1 LSPTIAN
8 THQRALTHL
17 VVGKTLSA
25 ALGVAVLAL
34 LWRRVEPLAYG
45 QYLTLLALLEVLAMV
60 GALGLSTVTQR
71 HWPVWVAHAPSP
83 AHIWRPL
90 ACILGL
96 RTVFAAAMA
105 LLFFWAL
112 SGVAGPALDTLG
124 PVGFLIWVTAGVWA
138 RSLEEAQA
146 ALMMQG
152 WVQGLSVAAHMV
164 RLAALIGWP
173 PQALGLQDLAWL
185 LVLDLSVSALAV
197 MLGGWALMRHAIRIK
212 AAQDTAVLESPV
224 SWWSA
229 WRTGLGFWVIQC
241 LGLGWSLSS
250 LRLMMNALGGPVAVA
265 VHAAAQSLIDL
276 ARQATPLVWM
286 SGWLRAT
293 MLGLQMRRPDGLEAL
308 HLARGVEAFSAA
320 LVWPLL
326 AAWCVQPSAWLRWL
340 AGPGLFEQAQMLGD
354 GFALGVPF
362 TALLAAGS
370 VLVPLQNHH
379 LVLSLWTH
387 TQQTWRW
394 GVCAA
399 AFALLSV
406 AALPLLWPSLGVW
419 SAVAVMAMAEFAWVG
434 VVRWGVG
441 RLADPPKG
449 RNPLM
454 SRALGVPLAA
464 MVSAVLAD
472 GLMQGAAAWGAGF
485 IDSSPTPTRLVLCWA
500 AAAFGVWFALRLR
513 PVWSSAE
520 QSVLLACLPG
530 SFLVIVGR
538 VGRGLRA

>member
-1 LSPTIAN
+1 
-8 THQRALTHL
+8 
-17 VVGKTLSA
+17 
-25 ALGVAVLAL
+25 
-34 LWRRVEPLAYG
+34 
-45 QYLTLLALLEVLAMV
+45 
-60 GALGLSTVTQR
+60 
-71 HWPVWVAHAPSP
+71 
-83 AHIWRPL
+83 
-90 ACILGL
+90 
-96 RTVFAAAMA
+96 
-105 LLFFWAL
+105 
-112 SGVAGPALDTLG
+112 
-124 PVGFLIWVTAGVWA
+124 
-138 RSLEEAQA
+138 
-146 ALMMQG
+146 
-152 WVQGLSVAAHMV
+152 
-164 RLAALIGWP
+164 
-173 PQALGLQDLAWL
+173 
-185 LVLDLSVSALAV
+185 
-197 MLGGWALMRHAIRIK
+197 
-212 AAQDTAVLESPV
+212 
-224 SWWSA
+224 
-229 WRTGLGFWVIQC
+229 
-241 LGLGWSLSS
+241 
-250 LRLMMNALGGPVAVA
+250 
-265 VHAAAQSLIDL
+265 
-276 ARQATPLVWM
+276 
-286 SGWLRAT
+286 
-293 MLGLQMRRPDGLEAL
+293 
-308 HLARGVEAFSAA
+308 
-320 LVWPLL
+320 
-326 AAWCVQPSAWLRWL
+326 
-340 AGPGLFEQAQMLGD
+340 MLGD

-530 SFLVIVGR
+530 SWAEWAEACAHEHTRPAVPPTSTCAALDCIGACR
-538 VGRGLRA
+538 PAGHLGLCAWQWSAER